1 MFLLYGDVENNF
13 DKVGIIIL
21 SFRSGTDELIS
32 DDNYMTKTRIAVG
45 ATLGAAGGGLVG
57 AAIGSV
63 LGVLGVLEGEGAASG
78 AWSGGLFIAVMGGVG
93 GAIQGAT
100 SVAAIHA
107 DPSGAHEVLADRA
120 RDNSIVAR
128 REHGTAA
135 ARTGGAIELLAV
147 NTALPSVQE
156 VLAERAGD
164 DFDNRLEEGGLHSS
178 PSASL
183 EDRLATLT
191 SPPSGSTED
200 RLAAFNASQN
210 QPYATH
216 SLVLS

>member
-13 DKVGIIIL
+13 DKVGIIIP

-32 DDNYMTKTRIAVG
+32 DDNYMTRTRIAVG

-57 AAIGSV
+57 AAVGSV
-63 LGVLGVLEGEGAASG
+63 LSLGEDQSAASG

-107 DPSGAHEVLADRA
+107 DPSGAHEVLAERA

-128 REHGTAA
+128 REHGTPA
-135 ARTGGAIELLAV
+135 ARTGGAIE
-147 NTALPSVQE
+147 
-156 VLAERAGD
+156 
-164 DFDNRLEEGGLHSS
+164 
-178 PSASL
+178 
-183 EDRLATLT
+183 
-191 SPPSGSTED
+191 
-200 RLAAFNASQN
+200 
-210 QPYATH
+210 
-216 SLVLS
+216 